1 MKNKSIKW
9 GKNVKL
15 AAYMNSIFIL
25 AKRKKQD
32 LGLGDSRFGF
42 VKKVRKHTLHAV
54 F

>member
-15 AAYMNSIFIL
+15 ATYMNSIFIL

-32 LGLGDSRFGF
+32 LGLGRQLFWIRQKS
-42 VKKVRKHTLHAV
+42 
-54 F
+54 

>member
-32 LGLGDSRFGF
+32 LGWNLEWDLGWNLELGNGI
-42 VKKVRKHTLHAV
+42 T
-54 F
+54 